1 MEAFLTRIQ
10 EDDDD
15 WGGNDIGATG
25 AYRGHGGRAG
35 PGDRTARAGAG
46 PNRDAALQFE
56 PQHLPKGA
64 NRHNQLSNQ
73 YHQRLDQS
81 MSSMF
86 KTHKMSTQD
95 FTLSQDYSHDRTR
108 PPQPLPWDDED
119 AGEGDRDR
127 DLAGYR
133 QQQSQSVWTSL
144 FNAFKDLF
152 NMNYSQ
158 TTSKEEE
165 QAQLREMRRCP
176 SQARNSIHR
185 GIERGA
191 GSGPAARDPGSP
203 SAGVVGSGVKGRVSI
218 LQNAQLEL
226 TRVNRDNNRDRTDR
240 NQPGVA
246 FQASSIS
253 NFPTSFADRNRN
265 NVNQTQDSI
274 RDFKRAPDAGSFH
287 RQAQGANLGKSF
299 SHAPQREPDVDYDD
313 HFARLVTTHQCVN
326 AETN

>member
-1 MEAFLTRIQ
+1 M
-10 EDDDD
+10 
-15 WGGNDIGATG
+15 N
-25 AYRGHGGRAG
+25 
-35 PGDRTARAGAG
+35 
-46 PNRDAALQFE
+46 
-56 PQHLPKGA
+56 
-64 NRHNQLSNQ
+64 
-73 YHQRLDQS
+73 
-81 MSSMF
+81 
-86 KTHKMSTQD
+86 
-95 FTLSQDYSHDRTR
+95 
-108 PPQPLPWDDED
+108 
-119 AGEGDRDR
+119 
-127 DLAGYR
+127 
-133 QQQSQSVWTSL
+133 
-144 FNAFKDLF
+144 NA
-152 NMNYSQ
+152 Q

-191 GSGPAARDPGSP
+191 GPAARDPGSP

-226 TRVNRDNNRDRTDR
+226 TRVSRDNNRDRADR
-240 NQPGVA
+240 NQPGLA

-253 NFPTSFADRNRN
+253 NRPPSFADRNRN

-274 RDFKRAPDAGSFH
+274 SDFRRGPNGASFH
-287 RQAQGANLGKSF
+287 SRAQGNLGKSF